1 MDRVND
7 DDVRLRQLIAG
18 AKQRREEQRL
28 VELSG
33 FQQQLEET
41 LSRDLCALLKLSYK
55 LDKAGERPFATF
67 TLGGWTWAIRRPTGS
82 MNGSMSG
89 SMNGSMNGSM
99 KLNGTSPKWVASL
112 TSSAWNREPIAFDTE
127 DDLLLLIDAL
137 PPRP

>member
-7 DDVRLRQLIAG
+7 DDDTVRLRELIAE

-28 VELSG
+28 AELHG

-41 LSRDLCALLKLSYK
+41 LSQDLCALLKLSHK
-55 LDKAGERPFATF
+55 LDKAGEHPFATF
-67 TLGGWTWAIRRPTGS
+67 TLGGWTWAIRRPIGS
-82 MNGSMSG
+82 TD
-89 SMNGSMNGSM
+89 GSMNGSM

-112 TSSAWNREPIAFDTE
+112 TSSAWNREPIGFNTE